1 MEIPK
6 NVVPGYESW
15 RPEAFE
21 KKDGIW
27 IGPRAAVSYPE
38 AGHEIW
44 PESLDNWWYA
54 HRAQIVLESAERYRR
69 GPRAIWDIGGGTGLM
84 SAAFREQGWATVVV
98 EPIEAAARL
107 AVSKADIVF
116 AGVLE
121 DLEVPPGSVPAL
133 GLFDVIEHLDDP
145 TVVLRHCQRIL
156 APGGIVLVTVPAI
169 PFLWS
174 ATDRAA
180 GHKRRYT
187 KAQMRTEAAAVGL
200 RAAELRYFFV
210 LPALA
215 ALPLRLAGDSRRQQ
229 DADEAILR
237 REARLLTPP
246 PRVDGLLH
254 AVLRIERSI
263 GRHIAFPIG
272 LSLMAVLVHE

>member
-1 MEIPK
+1 M
-6 NVVPGYESW
+6 VPGYETW

-21 KKDGIW
+21 KTDGIW
-27 IGPRAAVSYPE
+27 VGPRAAVSYPE

-54 HRAQIVLESAERYRR
+54 HRARIVLESAERYRR
-69 GPRAIWDIGGGTGLM
+69 GPRVIWDIGGGTGLM
-84 SAAFREQGWATVVV
+84 SAAFRDQGWATAVV
-98 EPIEAAARL
+98 EPIEAAARH
-107 AVSKADIVF
+107 AVPKADIVF

-121 DLEVPPGSVPAL
+121 DLEVPSGAVPTV

-145 TVVLRHCQRIL
+145 TVVLSHCHRIL

-169 PFLWS
+169 PLLWS

-187 KAQMRTEAAAVGL
+187 KAQVRTEAAAVGF
-200 RAAELRYFFV
+200 RAVELRYFFV

-215 ALPLRLAGDSRRQQ
+215 ALPLRLIGDGRRRQ
-229 DADEAILR
+229 DADEAILS
-237 REARLLTPP
+237 REAQLLTPRP
-246 PRVDGLLH
+246 AVDGLLH
-254 AVLRIERSI
+254 ALLRIEKSI

-272 LSLMAVLVHE
+272 LSLLAVLVHE